1 MKIVWSNAAI
11 KQLEAACDFVAV
23 KSPKAAVRLYKEIL
37 DETDKLGTLPEMAR
51 FELSL
56 SETTY
61 SYRALIVNHTY
72 KVIYRVDFDSAE
84 VMITSVWDC
93 RQAPKTLVKK
103 TVKRK

>member
-1 MKIVWSNAAI
+1 MKIVWSNAAV

-37 DETDKLGTLPEMAR
+37 DETDKLGTMPEMAHL
-51 FELSL
+51 EPSL

-61 SYRALIVNHTY
+61 SYRALIVNRTY
-72 KVIYRVDFDSAE
+72 KVIYRVNFDSAE

-93 RQAPKTLVKK
+93 RQDPETLTKK
-103 TVKRK
+103 ITKP